1 VARVT
6 KNRCR
11 DRFSIQVR
19 LVLDRGVANRVVVN
33 THSVE
38 KITMK
43 NMRASI
49 LVAASSDSDDV
60 FGVHAGRPS
69 AGDLTGA
76 DSGAQN
82 ALGTAVVGGMLTD
95 PILAIF
101 FVPVFF
107 VSILGLFKV
116 KPALP

>member
-1 VARVT
+1 VT
-6 KNRCR
+6 
-11 DRFSIQVR
+11 DFSIQVR

-69 AGDLTGA
+69 AGDLNGCRFGCA
-76 DSGAQN
+76 ER
-82 ALGTAVVGGMLTD
+82 LGTAVVGGMLTD

-107 VSILGLFKV
+107 VSILACLRSS
-116 KPALP
+116 PALP

>member
-11 DRFSIQVR
+11 DDFSIQVR

-69 AGDLTGA
+69 AGDLNGCRFGCA
-76 DSGAQN
+76 ERPWHCSCWRNAHRPDSSNLLRARI
-82 ALGTAVVGGMLTD
+82 LRLD
-95 PILAIF
+95 PWL
-101 FVPVFF
+101 V
-107 VSILGLFKV
+107 
-116 KPALP
+116 